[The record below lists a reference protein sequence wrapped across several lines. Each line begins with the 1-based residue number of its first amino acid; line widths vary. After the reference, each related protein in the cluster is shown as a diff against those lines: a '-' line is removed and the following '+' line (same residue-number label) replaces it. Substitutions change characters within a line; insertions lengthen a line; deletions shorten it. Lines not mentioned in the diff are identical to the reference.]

1 MRRFL
6 GFMDSRLL
14 PTLLVLWATSA
25 QATGLSGRVEI
36 TDTGDSTRQDASQVV
51 VWLVGVSSQQVTG
64 TSGQD
69 SPFSM
74 ASKNKEFQPGLLVIP
89 VGTTVEFPNRDPI
102 SHNVF
107 SLSSGN
113 QFDLG
118 LYDANTVK
126 SVQFE
131 QPGLV
136 RVYCNIH
143 SRMVGFIHVIGHP
156 YYALTDSAGRFVIE
170 DIPQGTY
177 LLKTWEEKAGEQQHP
192 AVRINDQMTEGLLLR
207 VDARGFKP
215 RSHLNKFGQPYSNP
229 TSPSDG
235 EQY

>member
-1 MRRFL
+1 
-6 GFMDSRLL
+6 
-14 PTLLVLWATSA
+14 WAIGA

-36 TDTGDSTRQDASQVV
+36 TDAGENKRQDAAQVI
-51 VWLVGVSSQQVTG
+51 VWLVGVSSQQVPG
-64 TSGQD
+64 TYGRDGQ
-69 SPFSM
+69 FSM
-74 ASKNKEFQPGLLVIP
+74 ASENKEFRPGLLVVP

-118 LYDANTVK
+118 LYDAGTVK
-126 SVQFE
+126 SVKFE

-143 SRMVGFIHVIGHP
+143 SRMVGFIHVIAHP
-156 YYALTDSAGRFVIE
+156 YHALTDSTGRFVIE
-170 DIPQGTY
+170 AVPQGTY

-192 AVRINDQMTEGLLLR
+192 AVRIDDQTVAGLLLR

-215 RSHLNKFGQPYSNP
+215 RSHLNKFGQPYAKPSN
-229 TSPSDG
+229 G